1 MVDNTAHYD
10 WQLAKQPDSS
20 ELAGLAQQLNVS
32 PFLARLLWQRD
43 ITTPA
48 AWTAFTQ
55 PQTASLHDPLQLHD
69 MQKAVDR
76 ITKAVAAGEKIT
88 IYGDY
93 DVDGLTSSAIMK
105 EAIESIGGEPDV
117 FIPDRFTDGY
127 GPNAAVYKYLQASGT
142 QLVVTVDNGVAGKAV
157 IDAAMAAGMDVVVT
171 DHHELPEDLPNAVAV
186 VHPRHPAGDYP
197 FGDLSGAG
205 VAFKVATAL
214 LGEVPMDSID
224 LAALGTIADLVSLTD
239 ENRVLV
245 QLGLAMIR
253 TQPRVGLAALLQVA
267 GIDPATVDE
276 QTVGFGIAPRLNA
289 LGRLGDANPGV
300 TLLTTFDDD
309 EAASLAANV
318 NARNEERQGLVR
330 KIAQQALAMANEPE
344 NAAKRTLILA
354 RSGWHEGVL
363 GIVASHVVE
372 ATGKPT
378 LVLNIAADG
387 QNAKGS
393 GRSVAGYHLFKSLEP
408 AKAAMTHF
416 GGHAMAVGLT
426 MPVANLET
434 VHEAMEK
441 AAAVSLKD
449 QAQPALAVAARLDA
463 SELTLENYQAL
474 RQLAPFGQGNPEPVF
489 SVLPQRIDGV
499 RQIGKGKDHLKFQ
512 ADGIDV
518 IAFGS
523 GDQASD
529 LAAAT
534 QAKLAVTL
542 DQNTWQG
549 RTSLQLRLSD
559 WQLQAPAVID
569 LRLPQPSAEQFRGA
583 FTYVFFDPQMLTRMS
598 RRFQFGGPTMLAKDL
613 APDTSNVVLV
623 DLPADEA
630 SLQAAMNH
638 VQLPVRVVFAADP
651 AHLVALPSRQECG
664 RVLLYLRQHPGFDK
678 HHLPALA
685 QAVHVTTQ
693 QAIFAVQV
701 FFELE
706 FVKIEG
712 ALISVNP
719 HPTKTPLDQ
728 AQVYLKRQ
736 AFLALAAHLQT
747 DDRQALTQRLTQF

>member
-1 MVDNTAHYD
+1 
-10 WQLAKQPDSS
+10 
-20 ELAGLAQQLNVS
+20 
-32 PFLARLLWQRD
+32 
-43 ITTPA
+43 
-48 AWTAFTQ
+48 
-55 PQTASLHDPLQLHD
+55 
-69 MQKAVDR
+69 
-76 ITKAVAAGEKIT
+76 
-88 IYGDY
+88 
-93 DVDGLTSSAIMK
+93 
-105 EAIESIGGEPDV
+105 
-117 FIPDRFTDGY
+117 
-127 GPNAAVYKYLQASGT
+127 
-142 QLVVTVDNGVAGKAV
+142 
-157 IDAAMAAGMDVVVT
+157 
-171 DHHELPEDLPNAVAV
+171 
-186 VHPRHPAGDYP
+186 
-197 FGDLSGAG
+197 
-205 VAFKVATAL
+205 
-214 LGEVPMDSID
+214 
-224 LAALGTIADLVSLTD
+224 
-239 ENRVLV
+239 
-245 QLGLAMIR
+245 MIR

-300 TLLTTFDDD
+300 TLLTTFDDE
-309 EAASLAANV
+309 EAEHLATNV

-330 KIAQQALAMANEPE
+330 KISQQALAMANDPE
-344 NAAKRTLILA
+344 NATKRTLILA
-354 RSGWHEGVL
+354 QSGWHEGVL

-408 AKAAMTHF
+408 AKDAMTHF

-434 VHEAMEK
+434 VHTAMEK

-449 QAQPALAVAARLDA
+449 AGKPQLAVTARLDA
-463 SELTLENYQAL
+463 NELTLANYEAL

-489 SVLPQRIDGV
+489 SILPARIDGV

-512 ADGIDV
+512 VDGVDV
-518 IAFGS
+518 IAFGM
-523 GDQASD
+523 GAQAD
-529 LAAAT
+529 ELTAAN
-534 QAKLAVTL
+534 QAKLAITL

-549 RTSLQLRLSD
+549 RTSLQMRLND

-569 LRLPQPSAEQFRGA
+569 QRLPQPSAEQFRGA
-583 FTYVFFDPQMLTRMS
+583 FTYAFFDPRVQVRLT
-598 RRFQFGGPTMLAKDL
+598 RRFQFGGPTVLTKDL
-613 APDTSNVVLV
+613 QPDTPDVVLV
-623 DLPADEA
+623 DLPNDES
-630 SLQAAMNH
+630 SLQAAMSH

-651 AHLVALPSRQECG
+651 AVLVALPDRQECG

-685 QAVHVTTQ
+685 QAVHLTTQ

-719 HPTKTPLDQ
+719 HPTPTPLDQ
-728 AQVYLKRQ
+728 AQVYIQRQTFLK
-736 AFLALAAHLQT
+736 LAAHLQT